1 MSMLTPQNQPKV
13 PTMPQGNEIAVYSTY
28 LKAQKAVDKLSDEGF
43 AVQGVTIVGHDL
55 HMVERVLGR
64 LTYPRIAVAGF
75 ASGAWFGLFVG
86 LLLSLFGTG
95 GSGVIITALLIGGAF
110 GLLFSVLSYAMT
122 RGKRDFTSSSQIV
135 AARYVLLCI
144 ADTAGEA
151 RSLLHQHGVAGDW
164 TPTGSSYVG
173 QGASGPAVSAPVVP
187 TGPARSYGQAIDQ
200 ASGKGEPAGTPQ
212 APTRPQYGAMR
223 PVEEAAPAPES
234 QSSEAST
241 ETPGESPAEAPTEP
255 VRERRELQNPDNPFS
270 PPKE

>member
-1 MSMLTPQNQPKV
+1 MFTPQNQPKI

-64 LTYPRIAVAGF
+64 LTYPRIAIGGF

-95 GSGVIITALLIGGAF
+95 DSTVIITALLIGGAF

-164 TPTGSSYVG
+164 APTGSGYVG
-173 QGASGPAVSAPVVP
+173 PGSAGPAAPAPVMP
-187 TGPARSYGQAIDQ
+187 TGPSRSYGQAIDQ
-200 ASGKGEPAGTPQ
+200 STGKAEPVAEPQ
-212 APTRPQYGAMR
+212 VPARPQYGAMR
-223 PVEEAAPAPES
+223 PVEEVAPAPDD
-234 QSSEAST
+234 QS
-241 ETPGESPAEAPTEP
+241 GEAPTETP
-255 VRERRELQNPDNPFS
+255 AEGPTEPARERRELQNPDNPFS
-270 PPKE
+270 APKE

>member
-1 MSMLTPQNQPKV
+1 MLTPQNQPKV

-95 GSGVIITALLIGGAF
+95 DSAVIITALLIGGAF

-151 RSLLHQHGVAGDW
+151 RSLLHKHGVAGDW
-164 TPTGSSYVG
+164 TPNGSSYVG
-173 QGASGPAVSAPVVP
+173 HGSAVPVATAPVVP
-187 TGPARSYGQAIDQ
+187 AGPARSYGQALDQ

-212 APTRPQYGAMR
+212 QPARPQYGAMR
-223 PVEEAAPAPES
+223 PVEEVAPPAAGQSGEAPAEV
-234 QSSEAST
+234 
-241 ETPGESPAEAPTEP
+241 PAEAPAEP
-255 VRERRELQNPDNPFS
+255 VRERKELQNPDNPFS